1 MSSVLLSDLTWEQA
15 RDAFTGGAPAV
26 VPIGATEQHGP
37 HLPLDTDWRLCD
49 TVAQKAARRLG
60 DEGMPVL
67 LTPPMWAGYSPHHG
81 DFPGTV
87 SLEFDTFLHV
97 VGDIARSLWRHG
109 ARKILLLNGHGGNTN
124 LLRALVQRLR
134 FENGV
139 RAVTANYWD
148 FALPFLAE
156 WRRSGPGGIDHAC
169 EMETSL
175 MLAVRDGAVQAGEL
189 RDATW
194 FPRSGF
200 LTGDLL
206 VGAPVSAAWSF
217 SELNPEGVLGN
228 PEVATAEQGH
238 TLLDEIVERLAEF
251 LREFRGWDW
260 QAPRSI

>member
-1 MSSVLLSDLTWEQA
+1 MTSVFLSDLTWEQA
-15 RDAFTGGAPAV
+15 RDALTGGALVV

-37 HLPLDTDWRLCD
+37 HLPLDTDWRLCGA
-49 TVAQKAARRLG
+49 VAERAARALT
-60 DEGMPVL
+60 DDAVPVL
-67 LTPPMWAGYSPHHG
+67 LTPPVWAGYSPHHG
-81 DFPGTV
+81 DFAGTV
-87 SLEFDTFLHV
+87 SLEFDTFLRV
-97 VGDIARSLWRHG
+97 VGDITRSLWRHG

-134 FENGV
+134 FEDDV

-148 FALPFLAE
+148 FALPFLGE
-156 WRRSGPGGIDHAC
+156 WRESGPGGIDHAC

-175 MLAVRDGAVQAGEL
+175 MLTVRNGAVQPGKP

-206 VGAPVSAAWSF
+206 VGAPVNVAWSF

-228 PEVATAEQGH
+228 PEPATPERGDALIE
-238 TLLDEIVERLAEF
+238 EIVSRLSEF

-260 QAPRSI
+260 QSPRSI